1 VSTSAKVVVG
11 ICSLVAVVLAAILI
25 AAAARPDTF
34 TVRRSITVNVPP
46 DWIFPL
52 LIHFQ
57 RWRDWSPWEQK
68 DPGMKRAYG
77 PHASGKGAIYSWSG
91 NAEVGEG
98 KMEIVEVKSP
108 NLVRLK
114 LDFYKPF
121 KTQNEVDF
129 VLEQKGGGTEVTWT
143 MRGPTPLVTKIA
155 HLFIDMDKMIGNDF
169 EQGLA
174 NLKARAE
181 KP

>member
-1 VSTSAKVVVG
+1 MSSSTKTILG
-11 ICSLVAVVLAAILI
+11 ICGLVAVILAAILI

-34 TVRRSITVNVPP
+34 TVQRKIVVNAPP
-46 DWIFPL
+46 DWVFPL
-52 LIHFQ
+52 LVHFQ

-77 PHASGKGAIYSWSG
+77 PTISGKGATYMWSG
-91 NAEVGEG
+91 NKDVGEG
-98 KMEIVEVKSP
+98 AMEIIDVKSP
-108 NLVRLK
+108 SLVRLR
-114 LDFYKPF
+114 LDFHKPF

-143 MRGPTPLVTKIA
+143 MRGPTPYVAKIA
-155 HLFIDMDKMIGNDF
+155 HLFIDMDRMVGKDF